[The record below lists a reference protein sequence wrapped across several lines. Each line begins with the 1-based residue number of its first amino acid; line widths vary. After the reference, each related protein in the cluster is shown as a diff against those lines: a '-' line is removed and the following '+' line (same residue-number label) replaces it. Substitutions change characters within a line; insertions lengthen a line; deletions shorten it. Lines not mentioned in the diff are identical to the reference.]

1 MIEILISTMNQKDDS
16 LINKMN
22 IHCNSLIINQCS
34 YDSVKKK
41 DAIRIINTTE
51 RGLSKSRNMA
61 IENSIGDICII
72 ADDDLVYSEHMVT
85 TVEKAYDKY
94 KDASIIAFYVK
105 SETSNRPTSR
115 PRHEGYLNKID
126 TMKLASFMI
135 TFKREDII
143 SNNITFN
150 PNFGAGSGCYCA
162 GEENILLIDC
172 INKGLKIV
180 YVDKTI
186 ATVSH
191 NESTWWS
198 ETISCKNIH
207 DLGAA
212 YYLMFPKIYL
222 LMGIQYI
229 VRKRKRFDKDLNFI
243 KSMHYYIEGT
253 KSIKKRK
260 IFIVGDVTSSTG
272 PGIANRILVDG
283 LKKNKTYLTEASNQ
297 GNIISRLLE
306 LPFKIK
312 RSNYVVINS
321 FSKINYIILIICKIF
336 KKKSLY
342 ILHGYVEYEEK
353 MNKMVDNSDLKK
365 IHKLENY
372 IFENVDKIVCV
383 SKKCMVEMKKLSP
396 KYVDKYRFMYNGFLM
411 DIVKS
416 NNKKNDDEIVSTTI
430 GGGMIRKNTVG
441 ICMVIEN
448 IIDNNYTNKKIKLNV
463 IGKKYTEYDKINTYN
478 FVNYYEYLEHNDVLN
493 ILENTDIY
501 IQNSIFET
509 FGLSIIE
516 AFECGCKII
525 MTEICGCIDCFQNL
539 SSENIIKKNDDI
551 DTISK
556 KIINLY
562 EKESDISII
571 DLSEKNTAR
580 RFEKILE
587 EIR

>member
-260 IFIVGDVTSSTG
+260 IFIVG
-272 PGIANRILVDG
+272 
-283 LKKNKTYLTEASNQ
+283 
-297 GNIISRLLE
+297 
-306 LPFKIK
+306 
-312 RSNYVVINS
+312 
-321 FSKINYIILIICKIF
+321 
-336 KKKSLY
+336 
-342 ILHGYVEYEEK
+342 
-353 MNKMVDNSDLKK
+353 
-365 IHKLENY
+365 
-372 IFENVDKIVCV
+372 
-383 SKKCMVEMKKLSP
+383 
-396 KYVDKYRFMYNGFLM
+396 
-411 DIVKS
+411 
-416 NNKKNDDEIVSTTI
+416 
-430 GGGMIRKNTVG
+430 
-441 ICMVIEN
+441 
-448 IIDNNYTNKKIKLNV
+448 
-463 IGKKYTEYDKINTYN
+463 
-478 FVNYYEYLEHNDVLN
+478 VLGQ
-493 ILENTDIY
+493 E
-501 IQNSIFET
+501 
-509 FGLSIIE
+509 
-516 AFECGCKII
+516 
-525 MTEICGCIDCFQNL
+525 
-539 SSENIIKKNDDI
+539 
-551 DTISK
+551 
-556 KIINLY
+556 
-562 EKESDISII
+562 
-571 DLSEKNTAR
+571 
-580 RFEKILE
+580 
-587 EIR
+587 

>member
-1 MIEILISTMNQKDDS
+1 M
-16 LINKMN
+16 
-22 IHCNSLIINQCS
+22 
-34 YDSVKKK
+34 
-41 DAIRIINTTE
+41 
-51 RGLSKSRNMA
+51 
-61 IENSIGDICII
+61 
-72 ADDDLVYSEHMVT
+72 
-85 TVEKAYDKY
+85 
-94 KDASIIAFYVK
+94 
-105 SETSNRPTSR
+105 
-115 PRHEGYLNKID
+115 
-126 TMKLASFMI
+126 
-135 TFKREDII
+135 
-143 SNNITFN
+143 
-150 PNFGAGSGCYCA
+150 
-162 GEENILLIDC
+162 
-172 INKGLKIV
+172 
-180 YVDKTI
+180 
-186 ATVSH
+186 
-191 NESTWWS
+191 
-198 ETISCKNIH
+198 
-207 DLGAA
+207 
-212 YYLMFPKIYL
+212 
-222 LMGIQYI
+222 
-229 VRKRKRFDKDLNFI
+229 
-243 KSMHYYIEGT
+243 
-253 KSIKKRK
+253 
-260 IFIVGDVTSSTG
+260 
-272 PGIANRILVDG
+272 
-283 LKKNKTYLTEASNQ
+283 
-297 GNIISRLLE
+297 
-306 LPFKIK
+306 
-312 RSNYVVINS
+312 
-321 FSKINYIILIICKIF
+321 
-336 KKKSLY
+336 
-342 ILHGYVEYEEK
+342 EYEEK

-416 NNKKNDDEIVSTTI
+416 NNKKNDDEIVITTI

>member
-1 MIEILISTMNQKDDS
+1 M
-16 LINKMN
+16 
-22 IHCNSLIINQCS
+22 
-34 YDSVKKK
+34 
-41 DAIRIINTTE
+41 
-51 RGLSKSRNMA
+51 
-61 IENSIGDICII
+61 
-72 ADDDLVYSEHMVT
+72 
-85 TVEKAYDKY
+85 
-94 KDASIIAFYVK
+94 
-105 SETSNRPTSR
+105 
-115 PRHEGYLNKID
+115 
-126 TMKLASFMI
+126 
-135 TFKREDII
+135 
-143 SNNITFN
+143 
-150 PNFGAGSGCYCA
+150 
-162 GEENILLIDC
+162 
-172 INKGLKIV
+172 
-180 YVDKTI
+180 
-186 ATVSH
+186 
-191 NESTWWS
+191 
-198 ETISCKNIH
+198 
-207 DLGAA
+207 
-212 YYLMFPKIYL
+212 
-222 LMGIQYI
+222 
-229 VRKRKRFDKDLNFI
+229 
-243 KSMHYYIEGT
+243 
-253 KSIKKRK
+253 
-260 IFIVGDVTSSTG
+260 
-272 PGIANRILVDG
+272 
-283 LKKNKTYLTEASNQ
+283 
-297 GNIISRLLE
+297 E

-416 NNKKNDDEIVSTTI
+416 NNKKNDDEIVITTI